1 LITSKVFVGRHR
13 ASNSVLLNEFRVGDS
28 VADCILVNGRGAV
41 YEIKTEFDSPEK
53 LRSQLDNYYR
63 AFPYVNVVAH
73 ADDVD
78 KYLRFLEGT
87 PVGLIAV
94 GARDRLSTVK
104 IAEAKTDSFEIRTMF
119 NTLRASEI
127 TAILTHHF
135 GTVPEVP
142 NGLRYV
148 EHLGFAEQIPP
159 VEFRRRWNRR

>member
-1 LITSKVFVGRHR
+1 M
-13 ASNSVLLNEFRVGDS
+13 ADS

-63 AFPYVNVVAH
+63 AFPYANVVAH

-94 GARDRLSTVK
+94 GARDRALV
-104 IAEAKTDSFEIRTMF
+104 
-119 NTLRASEI
+119 TLLWVR
-127 TAILTHHF
+127 
-135 GTVPEVP
+135 
-142 NGLRYV
+142 
-148 EHLGFAEQIPP
+148 
-159 VEFRRRWNRR
+159 